1 MSWRDVAYKDLNDA
15 SRSRT
20 LWLLFGLMTISFAG
34 YAAVHGRIGEEN
46 FTAFAGTLAVDIVV
60 PLLPLLGIFLGY
72 RSIADDR
79 ADGSA
84 LLTLSLPHSRRD
96 LLAGTLAG
104 RTTVLL
110 VPSLTT
116 LVAAG
121 IIGAVLYGTGGAV
134 GFLWLLFA
142 TALYGLAFVAVGVA
156 LSAATTS
163 ERWIT
168 YGASGGYLVLVF
180 LWSGLV
186 SFLISFVHRFD
197 GSVSSP
203 DWVELL
209 QLAQPS
215 EAYLRL
221 LRAGLDVDVASQYVG
236 PDSPVYIDW
245 WTGLLL
251 LALWVVV
258 PLAVAYRR
266 FSRGDL

>member
-1 MSWRDVAYKDLNDA
+1 MTWRDVAHKNVSDA

-20 LWLLFGLMTISFAG
+20 LWLLFGLMTLAFGG
-34 YAAVHGRIGEEN
+34 YAAAHGRIGEES
-46 FTAFAGTLAVDIVV
+46 FPAFVEVLAVDIVV
-60 PLLPLLGIFLGY
+60 PLVPLLGIFLGY
-72 RSIADDR
+72 RSIADNR

-96 LLAGTLAG
+96 LLAGTFAG
-104 RTTVLL
+104 RSAVLL
-110 VPSLTT
+110 VPSLVT

-121 IIGAVLYGTGGAV
+121 IVGAVLYGTDGAV
-134 GFLWLLFA
+134 GFLWLLLA
-142 TALYGLAFVAVGVA
+142 TTLYGLAFVAVGVA

-168 YGASGGYLVLVF
+168 YGAAGGYLLLVY

-186 SFLISFVHRFD
+186 SFLLSFVHRFD

-203 DWVELL
+203 DWVDLL

-221 LRAGLDVDVASQYVG
+221 LRAGLDVDAAGQYVG
-236 PDSPVYIDW
+236 PDSPLYIDW

-251 LALWVVV
+251 LVLWTVV
-258 PLAVAYRR
+258 PLAAAYRR
-266 FSRGDL
+266 FRNGDI